1 MLSDEYNTVMYL
13 YKWYQDKRNL
23 LPLLFS

>member
-13 YKWYQDKRNL
+13 
-23 LPLLFS
+23 